1 MLQACHLAG
10 EDETHQK
17 GNYFFNITEATTLKC
32 PIIAYQVWDSML
44 GLSVCKCRR
53 APAGGG
59 GGGDITPVAMAWA
72 EKRDKR

>member
-53 APAGGG
+53 APARGGG
-59 GGGDITPVAMAWA
+59 GGGYYASCNGMGR
-72 EKRDKR
+72 KKG